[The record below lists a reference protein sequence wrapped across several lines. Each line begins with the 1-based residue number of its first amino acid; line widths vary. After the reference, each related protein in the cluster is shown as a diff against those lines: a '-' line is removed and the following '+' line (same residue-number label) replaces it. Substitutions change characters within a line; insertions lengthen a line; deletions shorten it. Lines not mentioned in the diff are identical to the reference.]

1 FVGAFAVQTYNNLP
15 ETFFVNANTPLEF
28 ENMNYLTVF
37 ENKKDVKIA
46 NSGEN
51 NSYNANIMLF
61 NIIPLKTVRVVAT
74 DEKIVNVCGTPFGI
88 KMFSDGVMVVGFSDI
103 YTNTGYHNPAKTAGL
118 ALGDTIHTMNGVLM
132 RTNEDVQKC
141 VREAEGSPIYME
153 FTHKGERKTATITA
167 SKQAGSDEL
176 GYRLGMWVRDSSAGI
191 GTLTMADYQKG
202 VFAGLGHSISDI
214 DTGETI
220 ELLSGE
226 IVTVRVSGFTK
237 STAGSP
243 GEMRGIF
250 ESETN
255 GKIAL
260 NNENGVYGTL
270 TGNGKSKFI
279 GTQMPIAKMQEIKVG
294 DAEIITTLDGETP
307 QKYSVQIEKI
317 NFATDNPNKNMVI
330 KITDNRLLSQTGG
343 IIQGMSG
350 SPIVQNGKLVGA
362 VTHVLVSDPE
372 RGFAIFAENM
382 YDTMSNIVKNNDKL
396 QQNVA

>member
-1 FVGAFAVQTYNNLP
+1 
-15 ETFFVNANTPLEF
+15 
-28 ENMNYLTVF
+28 
-37 ENKKDVKIA
+37 
-46 NSGEN
+46 
-51 NSYNANIMLF
+51 
-61 NIIPLKTVRVVAT
+61 
-74 DEKIVNVCGTPFGI
+74 
-88 KMFSDGVMVVGFSDI
+88 
-103 YTNTGYHNPAKTAGL
+103 
-118 ALGDTIHTMNGVLM
+118 
-132 RTNEDVQKC
+132 
-141 VREAEGSPIYME
+141 
-153 FTHKGERKTATITA
+153 
-167 SKQAGSDEL
+167 
-176 GYRLGMWVRDSSAGI
+176 
-191 GTLTMADYQKG
+191 YQKG

-294 DAEIITTLDGETP
+294 DAEIITTIDGETP